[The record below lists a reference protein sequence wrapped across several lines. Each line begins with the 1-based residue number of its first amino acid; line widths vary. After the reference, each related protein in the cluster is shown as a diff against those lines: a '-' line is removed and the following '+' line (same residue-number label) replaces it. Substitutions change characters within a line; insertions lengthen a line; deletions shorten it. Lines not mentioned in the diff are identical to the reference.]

1 MNEASTDR
9 AARVA
14 ELRRAWL
21 GHAAAAFD
29 LMFHDDHQADLVTFD
44 QREQR
49 ACESVDDLKAWLL
62 AQHLAADPDADP
74 AADHPVCCPRC
85 GKLAKRVQRPDEP
98 LEERTVLSLGGE
110 VKLKRAKWRCA
121 TCRVAFFP
129 SGPQAETGR

>member
-1 MNEASTDR
+1 MNQTSTSR
-9 AARVA
+9 AERVA

-62 AQHLAADPDADP
+62 AQHLAADPAADP
-74 AADHPVCCPRC
+74 PADQPVCCPRC
-85 GKLAKRVQRPDEP
+85 GKPADRVQRPDEP
-98 LEERTVLSLGGE
+98 LEARAVLSLGG
-110 VKLKRAKWRCA
+110 
-121 TCRVAFFP
+121 
-129 SGPQAETGR
+129 